1 MKKLSLLI
9 LCVLL
14 CMGAMSQQEQDMTT
28 LKKFK
33 LIVVEKKGKT
43 NTYAFFASQD
53 IEMPIVQPGDI
64 SFDQVFPQDTLVLM
78 LGKKNYFIPVQGLD
92 SIYLTINK
100 NKIKAYKD
108 YPSGQKVDFD
118 TSTTSSLDMG
128 NLDGFANLAEYLQ
141 GRIAGV
147 NVVKEGSGYNVYVRG
162 PKSLMADNSAL
173 VVLNGM
179 ALDSFNTAVQAVSVQ
194 SIKSV
199 EVIKDGAGY
208 GSRGANGVIV
218 IRTK

>member
-14 CMGAMSQQEQDMTT
+14 CMGAMSQQEQDPTI

-43 NTYAFFASQD
+43 DTHVFFASQD
-53 IEMPIVQPGDI
+53 IEIPIIQPGDI
-64 SFDQVFPQDTLVLM
+64 SFDQVLPQDTLVLT
-78 LGKKNYFIPVQGLD
+78 LGKKNYFVQVQGLD
-92 SIYLTINK
+92 SVYLTINK
-100 NKIKAYKD
+100 NKIKVYKD

-128 NLDGFANLAEYLQ
+128 NLDGYTNLAEYLQ

-179 ALDSFNTAVQAVSVQ
+179 VLDSFNTAVQAVSVQ